1 MRRLLDI
8 SYTSRI
14 ISKMNLIPQEENNT
28 EQTSAL
34 DQTTTT
40 PSTQEATTSPT
51 STPETSPSPEAVA
64 ETTPE
69 QSVAAEETTET
80 IQAETTA
87 PAELSEEERQYQEL
101 LNKSDAD
108 IAKMSCAQITDDVV
122 LLLQSGE
129 LPPRSII
136 DRYKN
141 VFYSKMNS
149 YLNTVSEENAK
160 LRADA
165 EAQEIRLKELLNDF
179 KERNRKRQE
188 EIAEEQKA
196 NLATKRDLV
205 ERLSKLLTSSESFSI
220 ISKEYREITESWRNT
235 GAVPPGDM
243 RQIQGEFEHLREQF
257 YDLQQI
263 NNEFRDY
270 DFKKNLEAKEAIIQR
285 AKELAESTD
294 VTQAARELQ
303 DLHHRW
309 RDVGPVAK
317 ELRKDLW
324 KQFQELSAKI
334 NSNNQEYRNQ
344 QRTQEGENEAI
355 KRGIITQ
362 IEAINPNDIHTFK
375 DWRTYT
381 DQIKE
386 LQAQWR
392 KTGRVPRAVSE
403 ELYLHFRTA
412 CDIFF
417 DKRKE
422 FMRDRNKQISEQGDR
437 KRAIIEEIEQI
448 VAEERW
454 PEGHS
459 RIQELQTEWNEM
471 IHTNKHQALFKRFR
485 AACDTY
491 YTHHKALYQAQR
503 EESKESVATAKQLL
517 ARAHELAAIEAPS
530 DADREEAVTLQ
541 RDFNQ
546 LGYMP
551 RKTRRKLQDE
561 LKEQMDAFFNKL
573 RASDKPRG
581 DRRGNRNNNR
591 RNFGPAS
598 PYGEEYDRIQRRKE
612 QLESDLQTY
621 SNNKERLSVTS
632 RAGENL
638 LKMLEER
645 CDSMQREI
653 DELDLK
659 LRDIRKEQRAQQGAD
674 EPADAPEQSK
684 EE

>member
-1 MRRLLDI
+1 
-8 SYTSRI
+8 
-14 ISKMNLIPQEENNT
+14 MNLIPQEENNT

-69 QSVAAEETTET
+69 QPVAAEETTET

-196 NLATKRDLV
+196 NLTIKRELV
-205 ERLSKLLTSSESFSI
+205 ERLRKLLSSSESFSV
-220 ISKEYREITESWRNT
+220 ISKEYREITESWHNT

-243 RQIQGEFEHLREQF
+243 RQIQGEFEHLREEF

-270 DFKKNLEAKEAIIQR
+270 DFKKNLEAKELIIQR
-285 AKELAESTD
+285 AKELAESAD

-485 AACDTY
+485 EACDTY

-517 ARAHELAAIEAPS
+517 ARAHELAAIESPS

-632 RAGENL
+632 SAGENL

-645 CDSMQREI
+645 CDSMQQEI

-659 LRDIRKEQRAQQGAD
+659 LRDIRKEQRAQQEGD
-674 EPADAPEQSK
+674 EPAPEAAQP
-684 EE
+684 EEK

>member
-1 MRRLLDI
+1 
-8 SYTSRI
+8 
-14 ISKMNLIPQEENNT
+14 MNLIPQEVNNT
-28 EQTSAL
+28 EQTYAL

-51 STPETSPSPEAVA
+51 STPETSPSPEAMA

-69 QSVAAEETTET
+69 QFVAAEETTET

-196 NLATKRDLV
+196 NLTIKRELV
-205 ERLSKLLTSSESFSI
+205 ERLRKLLSSSESFSI
-220 ISKEYREITESWRNT
+220 ISKEYREITESWHNT

-243 RQIQGEFEHLREQF
+243 RQIQGEFEHLREEF

-270 DFKKNLEAKEAIIQR
+270 DFKKNLEAKELIIQR
-285 AKELAESTD
+285 AKELAESAD

-485 AACDTY
+485 EACDTY

-517 ARAHELAAIEAPS
+517 ARAHELAAIESPS

-632 RAGENL
+632 SAGENL

-645 CDSMQREI
+645 CDSMQQEI

-659 LRDIRKEQRAQQGAD
+659 LRDIRKEQRAQQEGD
-674 EPADAPEQSK
+674 EPAPEAAQP
-684 EE
+684 EEK

>member
-1 MRRLLDI
+1 
-8 SYTSRI
+8 
-14 ISKMNLIPQEENNT
+14 MNLIPQEVNNT

-51 STPETSPSPEAVA
+51 STPETSPSPDAVA

-196 NLATKRDLV
+196 NLTIKRELV
-205 ERLSKLLTSSESFSI
+205 ERLRKLLSSSESFSI
-220 ISKEYREITESWRNT
+220 ISKEYREITESWHNT

-243 RQIQGEFEHLREQF
+243 RQIQGEFEHLREEF

-270 DFKKNLEAKEAIIQR
+270 DFKKNLEAKELIIQR
-285 AKELAESTD
+285 AKELAESAD

-386 LQAQWR
+386 LQTQWR

-485 AACDTY
+485 EACDTY

-517 ARAHELAAIEAPS
+517 ARAHELAAIESPS
-530 DADREEAVTLQ
+530 DADREEAVALQ

-632 RAGENL
+632 SAGENL

-645 CDSMQREI
+645 CDSMQQEI

-659 LRDIRKEQRAQQGAD
+659 LRDIRKEQRAQQEAD
-674 EPADAPEQSK
+674 EPAEAPEQGK

>member
-1 MRRLLDI
+1 
-8 SYTSRI
+8 
-14 ISKMNLIPQEENNT
+14 MNLIPQEENINQST
-28 EQTSAL
+28 AL
-34 DQTTTT
+34 DQTTNTV
-40 PSTQEATTSPT
+40 SAQEATTTPDT
-51 STPETSPSPEAVA
+51 TPEISPSPETVTQTPQEEPIAEPVA
-64 ETTPE
+64 T
-69 QSVAAEETTET
+69 EETTEK
-80 IQAETTA
+80 IQAETAATE
-87 PAELSEEERQYQEL
+87 ELSEEEQQYQEL

-136 DRYKN
+136 DRYKS

-196 NLATKRDLV
+196 NLEIKRGLAD
-205 ERLSKLLTSSESFSI
+205 RLRKLLTSSESFSV
-220 ISKEYREITESWRNT
+220 ISKEYREITESWRNA

-324 KQFQELSAKI
+324 KQFQELSAQI
-334 NSNNQEYRNQ
+334 NFNNQEYRNQ

-362 IEAINPNDIHTFK
+362 IEAINPNEIHTFK
-375 DWRTYT
+375 DWRTFT

-392 KTGRVPRAVSE
+392 KTGRVPRAVSD

-422 FMRDRNKQISEQGDR
+422 FMRDRNKLISEQGDR

-503 EESKESVATAKQLL
+503 EESKEHIAAAKELV
-517 ARAHELAAIEAPS
+517 ARARELAAIEAPS
-530 DADREEAVTLQ
+530 DAEREEAVALQ
-541 RDFNQ
+541 RDFYQ
-546 LGYMP
+546 IGYMP
-551 RKTRRKLQDE
+551 RKTRGKLQDE

-573 RASDKPRG
+573 RASDRPRG

-591 RNFGPAS
+591 RNFAPSS

-632 RAGENL
+632 SAGENL

-645 CDSMQREI
+645 CDSMQQEI

-659 LRDIRKEQRAQQGAD
+659 LRDIRKEQRAQQEGD
-674 EPADAPEQSK
+674 TPAPEAEQP
-684 EE
+684 EEK